1 MTKKENKS
9 GCKGFIDWL
18 LKNKKVFAVIESQV
32 VVTVFFLSCFF
43 VLISSILLSL
53 LYLFLTSI
61 SIIREEKK
69 DGEDDK
75 GIGSQSLS
83 PSNCK
88 RKQK

>member
-53 LYLFLTSI
+53 FLTSI